1 MTDTHRRIAVIGAG
15 LAGLSCAQHVQW
27 AGCAV
32 TMFDKAG
39 ATGVVCIGG
48 LHLLGG
54 HTISEMYHEPGHGG
68 WRLHSVEHG
77 AHKEGF
83 DALLLALPA
92 AQAATLLEPLLPWT
106 AIQCST
112 AALGADGARVQPAV
126 WLPAVRVGVC
136 GDWLAGGRL
145 EGAWLSGRALAAQ
158 VLAQGATV
166 TSSFTTSRSSPSRHR
181 HRPV

>member
-1 MTDTHRRIAVIGAG
+1 MTVPHRHIAVVGAG

-27 AGCAV
+27 AG
-32 TMFDKAG
+32 
-39 ATGVVCIGG
+39 GVVTLFERARTVNADGIGG
-48 LHLLGG
+48 LRLVGG
-54 HTISEMYHEPGHGG
+54 HTISEMHHGHGG

-77 AHKEGF
+77 VHQGCF

-106 AIQCST
+106 AIRCSA
-112 AALGADGARVQPAV
+112 AALGADGNRTRQAV

-145 EGAWLSGRALAAQ
+145 EDAWLSGRALAAQ
-158 VLAQGATV
+158 VLAHGAAPAK
-166 TSSFTTSRSSPSRHR
+166 SSTTSRSSP
-181 HRPV
+181 